1 MLRLVL
7 AYVFWHW
14 KKPAIPSAEYEARL
28 EQFQS
33 ALADQPP
40 VGFARAYCC
49 ALAGAPWLN
58 SGGSGYEDWY
68 LVDKSAALDPL
79 NDAAIS
85 ASRLAAHDAAASA
98 AAGGTAGLYRLRFGA
113 SQSVP
118 RFAYWFAK
126 PDGMSYRDLYD
137 ALQGTIATE
146 HAALWGRQM
155 TLGPAMEF
163 CLHAPHRVTLPETL
177 SALELLL
184 RPVWPRE
191 S

>member
-1 MLRLVL
+1 VL

-14 KKPAIPSAEYEARL
+14 KKPAVPSAEYEARL
-28 EQFQS
+28 ERFQS
-33 ALADQPP
+33 ALAYQPP

-68 LVDKSAALDPL
+68 LVDGSAALDPL

-85 ASRLAAHDAAASA
+85 ASRLAPHDEAASA
-98 AAGGTAGLYRLRFGA
+98 AAGGTAGLYRLRLGA
-113 SQSVP
+113 SPSVP

-126 PDGMSYRDLYD
+126 PDGMPYRDLYD
-137 ALQGTIATE
+137 TLESMIAKE
-146 HAALWGRQM
+146 QAALWGRQM

-163 CLHAPHRVTLPETL
+163 CLHAPRGVTIPATL
-177 SALELLL
+177 SALALDL
-184 RPVWPRE
+184 RPVWPRA